1 MKLYAVF
8 PALLIAGCASQS
20 GTMQVGTS
28 QSYFSLKEQREA
40 ARAVKV
46 FDSAPPGYKAMGIV
60 DASRCHRNT
69 LDAVPSDD
77 VVLTDMRVV
86 AFGRGADAVT
96 DVQVTRESGLLK
108 NCWLIITARGIMLV
122 KD

>member
-1 MKLYAVF
+1 MKLSIVF
-8 PALLIAGCASQS
+8 PALVLAGCASQS

-28 QSYFSLKEQREA
+28 QSYSSLKDQREA
-40 ARAVKV
+40 VRAVKV
-46 FDSAPPGYKAMGIV
+46 LDVIPPGYKSTGVV

-69 LDAVPSDD
+69 LDAVPLDD
-77 VVLTDMRVV
+77 MVLTDMKVV
-86 AFGRGADAVT
+86 AYGRGADAVT

-108 NCWLIITARGIMLV
+108 NCWLIITARGTMLV